1 MLLLLKERRGWVMK
15 DYQERI
21 LFRVKEYMQG
31 YEKIDVNHLY
41 QEVALLAEKGD
52 ITEEITRLESHLD
65 HFFHTLSEQGPIG
78 RKLDFILQEMH
89 REMNTI
95 GAKSNDSQLSE
106 WTVSLKSSL
115 EKVKEQVQNIE

>member
-65 HFFHTLSEQGPIG
+65 HFFHTLSKQGPIG